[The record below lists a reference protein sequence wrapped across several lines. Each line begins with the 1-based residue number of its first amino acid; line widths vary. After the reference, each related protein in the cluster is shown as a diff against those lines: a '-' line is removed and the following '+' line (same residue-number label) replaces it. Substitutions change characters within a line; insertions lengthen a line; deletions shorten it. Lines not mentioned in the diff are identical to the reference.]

1 MAFRSYIFDTGERL
15 SIEFNMKKSPVPA
28 RKQAILGCRYDSIS
42 RRINTAE
49 KKRAKYMQRI
59 VRVLRK
65 GTTTT
70 PEIQRLH
77 GNLNYAAMVA
87 PFGRP
92 FLASLL
98 DLIKHRRP
106 TAVVNIRQRTRVSL
120 RIWLKILESNLGISY
135 DFALNQLPRSK
146 NPIFVDAS
154 TE

>member
-1 MAFRSYIFDTGERL
+1 MAFRSYIFDTGKRL

-28 RKQAILGCRYDSIS
+28 TKQVILGCMYDSRS
-42 RRINTAE
+42 RRVKTAE

-59 VRVLRK
+59 ARVLLK

-92 FLASLL
+92 FLAALL

-106 TAVVNIRQRTRVSL
+106 TAVVRIRQRTRVSL
-120 RIWLKILESNLGISY
+120 RIWFKILESNLGISY
-135 DFALNQLPRSK
+135 KFVLNQLPRAK